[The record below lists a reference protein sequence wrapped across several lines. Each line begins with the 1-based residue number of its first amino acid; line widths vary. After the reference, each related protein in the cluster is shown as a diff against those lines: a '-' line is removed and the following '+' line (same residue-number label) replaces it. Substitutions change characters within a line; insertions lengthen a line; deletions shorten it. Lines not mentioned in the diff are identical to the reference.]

1 MTDNTRFIDDAN
13 EAKHAEMVQKLAKDG
28 VAIAAQLTP
37 VEADVWHHA
46 TGVATEAG
54 ELLDIVKKLVIYR
67 RPPDVYDIV
76 EELGD
81 IEFYLAGIRQIFGI
95 SRAQTLMANM
105 HKLGKRYPEY
115 RYTDERAVQ
124 RADKHEDNTDEEHNH
139 DE

>member
-13 EAKHAEMVQKLAKDG
+13 ETKHAEMVQKLAKDG

-67 RPPDVYDIV
+67 RPPSRHHIV

-81 IEFYLAGIRQIFGI
+81 IEFYLAGIRQTFGI
-95 SRAQTLMANM
+95 QREETLTANM
-105 HKLGKRYPEY
+105 NKLEKRYPGY
-115 RYTDERAVQ
+115 FYTDERAVQ
-124 RADKHEDNTDEEHNH
+124 RADKQADKQEDNSHE
-139 DE
+139 